1 MVQLHDVP
9 AVVLF
14 SDRPRALADWYKRAL
29 AVREV
34 VTSDAFIGLSAGAV
48 TLFVQK
54 TSEGHRPGR
63 GGIRPHFRVADCRA
77 AHDELVAAG
86 ATTIL
91 GVSDV
96 GAELVAA
103 VADPDGNPL
112 GLIQPTR
119 PRR

>member
-1 MVQLHDVP
+1 MVQLEQVS
-9 AVVLF
+9 AVVVF
-14 SDRPRALADWYKRAL
+14 SDRPRVLADWYKRVL
-29 AVREV
+29 SVRELW
-34 VTSDAFIGLSAGAV
+34 TSEAFIGLSAGAV

-63 GGIRPHFRVADCRA
+63 GGIRPHFRVEDCRA

-91 GVSDV
+91 AVSDV

-103 VADPDGNPL
+103 VADPEDNPL
-112 GLIQPTR
+112 GLIQPKR
-119 PRR
+119 GR